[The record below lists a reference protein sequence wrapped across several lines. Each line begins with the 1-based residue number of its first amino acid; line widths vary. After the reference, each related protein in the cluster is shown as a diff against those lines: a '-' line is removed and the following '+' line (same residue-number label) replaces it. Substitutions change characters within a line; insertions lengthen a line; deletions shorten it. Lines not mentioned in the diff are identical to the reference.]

1 MQCRRG
7 GPAACEGTE
16 TMAERER
23 EELARRLARH
33 REQPVGDIQEAED
46 YRTVS
51 LRALANILDTTR
63 SSARRWLREAGIKPI
78 VIGRGR
84 NGAIRYRWKE
94 VKTWMESRE
103 RVE

>member
-1 MQCRRG
+1 MTMVDERLNDILAALPRRG
-7 GPAACEGTE
+7 AGRANQIGPSGGDAQETE
-16 TMAERER
+16 
-23 EELARRLARH
+23 
-33 REQPVGDIQEAED
+33 DF
-46 YRTVS
+46 RTVS
-51 LRALANILDTTR
+51 LRALADILDTTR

-94 VKTWMESRE
+94 VKEWLESRE